1 MAASLTRREMLF
13 RGSVALG
20 GVILVGRVGNSGE
33 TISEIEAPAS
43 EPLRM
48 MWNENPYG
56 PSEVAR
62 TAMTKAF
69 HEANLYAD
77 EAINEMRSVIAEQV
91 DLTPDH
97 ILLGSGSTEVLQVV
111 ALAIG
116 TNGGEVV
123 SADPTF
129 QVLNSYAENIG
140 GTVHRVPV
148 DEALRL
154 DLEAMGKKVNENTK
168 LIYVCNPN
176 NPTGTIVP
184 DTELRPFC
192 EEMSGRALV
201 VVDEAYHGY
210 VGHPA
215 YRSLVDLVRNGRNVI
230 VTRTASK
237 IHGLAGL
244 RVGFGIAQPELV
256 RQLRG
261 RLTGTMNIM
270 GLRAA
275 IASYRDTEFQS
286 FCFNKNRQ
294 SKSIVYKILQE
305 LNCRYIESETNFV
318 FFETGLN
325 IEQVRK
331 DMKAQG
337 IRVGRPFPPYLKWC
351 RLSMAKP
358 DEMQRFSEALKR
370 IMTAG

>member
-1 MAASLTRREMLF
+1 MAASLTRRQMLF
-13 RGSVALG
+13 RSSVALG
-20 GVILVGRVGNSGE
+20 GVILAGRVGRAGE
-33 TISEIEAPAS
+33 MVLETEAPPS
-43 EPLRM
+43 EALRM

-62 TAMTKAF
+62 AAMAKAF

-77 EAINEMRSVIAEQV
+77 EAMGEMRSVIAEQV
-91 DLTPDH
+91 GLTRDH

-111 ALAIG
+111 ALASDI
-116 TNGGEVV
+116 NGGEVI

-148 DEALRL
+148 DAALRL
-154 DLEAMGKKVNENTK
+154 DLEAMSEKVNEKTK

-184 DTELRPFC
+184 DSELRPFC
-192 EEMSGRALV
+192 EEMSRQALV
-201 VVDEAYHGY
+201 VVDEAYHEY
-210 VGHPA
+210 VEHPG
-215 YRSLVDLVRNGRNVI
+215 YRSLIDLVRDGRSVI

-256 RQLRG
+256 KRLENQ
-261 RLTGTMNIM
+261 LTGTMNIM

-275 IASYRDTEFQS
+275 IASYRDKEFQS
-286 FCFNKNRQ
+286 YCFEKNKQ
-294 SKSIVYKILQE
+294 SKAIVYETLRE
-305 LNCRYIESETNFV
+305 LNCRYIESETNFI
-318 FFETGLN
+318 FFETGVH

-331 DMKAQG
+331 DMRGQG

-351 RLSMAKP
+351 RLSMTKP
-358 DEMQRFSEALKR
+358 DEMKRFCVALKR
-370 IMTAG
+370 IMS

>member
-1 MAASLTRREMLF
+1 MAASLTRRQMLF
-13 RGSVALG
+13 RSSVAVG
-20 GVILVGRVGNSGE
+20 GVILAGRVGNAGEIILETEASSGE
-33 TISEIEAPAS
+33 A
-43 EPLRM
+43 LRM

-56 PSEVAR
+56 PSKVAR
-62 TAMTKAF
+62 EAMAKAF

-77 EAINEMRSVIAEQV
+77 GAIDEMRSIIAEQV
-91 DLTPDH
+91 GLTRDH
-97 ILLGSGSTEVLQVV
+97 ILLGTGSTEILQVV
-111 ALAIG
+111 ALTNG
-116 TNGGEVV
+116 TNGAEAI

-129 QVLNSYAENIG
+129 QALNSYFENIG

-148 DEALRL
+148 DDALLL

-192 EEMSGRALV
+192 EEMSKRALV
-201 VVDEAYHGY
+201 VVDEAYHEY
-210 VGHPA
+210 VEHPG
-215 YRSLVDLVRNGRNVI
+215 YRSLVDLVRGGHNVI

-256 RQLRG
+256 KQLEY

-275 IASYRDTEFQS
+275 MASYRDPEFQS
-286 FCFNKNRQ
+286 YCFNRNKQ
-294 SKSIVYKILQE
+294 SKSIVYKTLRE
-305 LNCRYIESETNFV
+305 LNCRYLESQTNFV
-318 FFETGLN
+318 FFETGIP
-325 IEQVRK
+325 IEKIQK
-331 DMKAQG
+331 DMKSQG
-337 IRVGRPFPPYLKWC
+337 IRVGRPFPPFLKWC
-351 RLSMAKP
+351 RLSMTKP
-358 DEMQRFSEALKR
+358 DEMHEFAAALKR
-370 IMTAG
+370 IMT

>member
-1 MAASLTRREMLF
+1 MAASLTRRQMLF
-13 RGSVALG
+13 RSSVALG
-20 GVILVGRVGNSGE
+20 GVILAGRVGNGGKLILEAQASS
-33 TISEIEAPAS
+33 SEA
-43 EPLRM
+43 LRM

-56 PSEVAR
+56 PSEAAR
-62 TAMTKAF
+62 AAMTKAF

-77 EAINEMRSVIAEQV
+77 GAIDEMRSVIAEQV
-91 DLTPDH
+91 GLTRDH
-97 ILLGSGSTEVLQVV
+97 ILLGSGSTEILQVV
-111 ALAIG
+111 ALASG
-116 TNGGEVV
+116 MNGGEVV

-129 QVLNSYAENIG
+129 QVVNSYVENIG

-148 DEALRL
+148 DDALRL

-184 DTELRPFC
+184 DKELRPFC
-192 EEMSGRALV
+192 EEMSRQALV
-201 VVDEAYHGY
+201 LVDEAYHEY
-210 VGHPA
+210 VEHPG
-215 YRSLVDLVRNGRNVI
+215 YRSLVDLVRDGRNVI

-256 RQLRG
+256 KQLRN

-275 IASYRDTEFQS
+275 IASYRDRKFQS
-286 FCFNKNRQ
+286 YCFDKNQQ
-294 SKSIVYKILQE
+294 SKSIVYKTLRE
-305 LNCRYIESETNFV
+305 LNCRYVKSETNFI
-318 FFETGLN
+318 FFETGLQ
-325 IEQVRK
+325 IEQVQK
-331 DMKAQG
+331 DMEGQG

-358 DEMQRFSEALKR
+358 DDMQKFAVALKR
-370 IMTAG
+370 IMA

>member
-1 MAASLTRREMLF
+1 MLF
-13 RGSVALG
+13 RSSLALG
-20 GVILVGRVGNSGE
+20 GVILAGRVGKGGE
-33 TISEIEAPAS
+33 IVLETEAPSNEA
-43 EPLRM
+43 LRM

-56 PSEVAR
+56 PSKVAR
-62 TAMTKAF
+62 AAMTRAF
-69 HEANLYAD
+69 DQANHYAD
-77 EAINEMRSVIAEQV
+77 EAWEEMRSAFAEQV
-91 DLTPDH
+91 GLTREH
-97 ILLGSGSTEVLQVV
+97 ILLGTGSTEILQVV
-111 ALAIG
+111 ALD
-116 TNGGEVV
+116 GGGDRSEVI

-140 GTVHRVPV
+140 GIVHRVPV

-192 EEMSGRALV
+192 EEMSKRALV
-201 VVDEAYHGY
+201 VVDEAYHEY
-210 VGHPA
+210 VEHPG
-215 YRSLVDLVRNGRNVI
+215 YRSLIDLVRDGRNVL

-256 RQLRG
+256 RRLEY

-275 IASYRDTEFQS
+275 LASYRDEEFQS
-286 FCFNKNRQ
+286 YCFDKNKQ
-294 SKSIVYKILQE
+294 AKSIVYEALQE
-305 LNCRYIESETNFV
+305 LNFRYVESETNFV
-318 FFETGLN
+318 FFETGVH
-325 IEQVRK
+325 IEQIREG
-331 DMKAQG
+331 MKRQG

-351 RLSMAKP
+351 RLSMTTP
-358 DEMQRFSEALKR
+358 DEMKRFVVALKR
-370 IMTAG
+370 ITA

>member
-1 MAASLTRREMLF
+1 MLF

-33 TISEIEAPAS
+33 KISEIEAS
-43 EPLRM
+43 SNEPLRM

-56 PSEVAR
+56 PSEAAR
-62 TAMTKAF
+62 TAMTRAF

-77 EAINEMRSVIAEQV
+77 EAMGEMRSVIAEQL
-91 DLTPDH
+91 DLSRDH
-97 ILLGSGSTEVLQVV
+97 ILLGTGSTEVLQVV
-111 ALAIG
+111 ALATC

-129 QVLNSYAENIG
+129 QVLNSYAESIG

-148 DEALRL
+148 DDVLRL
-154 DLEAMGKKVNENTK
+154 DLEAMAKKINENTK

-184 DTELRPFC
+184 DTELRRFC
-192 EEMSGRALV
+192 EEMSRRALV
-201 VVDEAYHGY
+201 VVDEAYHEY
-210 VGHPA
+210 VEHPG
-215 YRSLVDLVRNGRNVI
+215 YRSLVDLVRNGHNVI

-256 RQLRG
+256 KQLRNQ
-261 RLTGTMNIM
+261 LTGTMNIM

-275 IASYRDTEFQS
+275 IASYRDTKFQS
-286 FCFNKNRQ
+286 HCFDKNRQ
-294 SKSIVYKILQE
+294 SKSIVYKTLRE
-305 LNCRYIESETNFV
+305 LNCRYVESETNFI
-318 FFETGLN
+318 FFETGVP
-325 IEQVRK
+325 IEQLRK
-331 DMKAQG
+331 DMEGQG

-351 RLSMAKP
+351 RLSMTKP
-358 DEMQRFSEALKR
+358 DEMQQFSEALKR
-370 IMTAG
+370 IMA

>member
-1 MAASLTRREMLF
+1 MLF
-13 RGSVALG
+13 RSSVALG
-20 GVILVGRVGNSGE
+20 GVILAGRVGNSGQM
-33 TISEIEAPAS
+33 ISETEVSSSEA
-43 EPLRM
+43 LRM

-56 PSEVAR
+56 PSEAAR
-62 TAMTKAF
+62 AAMTKAF
-69 HEANLYAD
+69 HEANLYPD
-77 EAINEMRSVIAEQV
+77 GAINEMRSIIAEQV
-91 DLTPDH
+91 GLTRDH
-97 ILLGSGSTEVLQVV
+97 ILLGSGSTEILQVV
-111 ALAIG
+111 ALASGIS
-116 TNGGEVV
+116 GGEVI

-140 GTVHRVPV
+140 ATVHRVPV
-148 DEALRL
+148 DDALRL

-176 NPTGTIVP
+176 NPTGTIVS

-192 EEMSGRALV
+192 EEMSRQTLV
-201 VVDEAYHGY
+201 VVDEAYHEY
-210 VGHPA
+210 VEHPG

-256 RQLRG
+256 KQLRK

-275 IASYRDTEFQS
+275 IASYRDREFQS
-286 FCFNKNRQ
+286 YCFNKNKQ
-294 SKSIVYKILQE
+294 SKSIVYKTLRE
-305 LNCRYIESETNFV
+305 LNCRYVKSETNFI
-318 FFETGLN
+318 FFETGVQ
-325 IEQVRK
+325 IEQSQK
-331 DMKAQG
+331 DMKDQG

-358 DEMQRFSEALKR
+358 DEMQQFAVALKS
-370 IMTAG
+370 IMT